1 MSAGIT
7 ESRSSSPFAV
17 YPSLEGR
24 TSFIT
29 GGASG
34 IGATAVEAFHAQKA
48 KVAFIDLDEAAGT
61 ALAARLPGTWF
72 QRCDVTDAAAF
83 QDSIAAAAQALGPIT
98 VLINNVANDTRH
110 KAAETSPHA
119 WRKGLAVNL
128 DPVFIASTACYPMMR
143 DAGGGAI
150 INVSSINALLGPAEM
165 AGYVAAK
172 GAINAMS
179 KSLAREW
186 GPDNIRV
193 NALSPGWVVTERQL
207 KLWLTPEAEADWM
220 KQVALQKRIMPE
232 DIARLML
239 FLAADDSAMITGQNI
254 VIDGGRT

>member
-1 MSAGIT
+1 MAGIS

-34 IGATAVEAFHAQKA
+34 IGATLIESFHAQDA
-48 KVAFIDLDEAAGT
+48 RVAFVDLDEEAGE
-61 ALAARLPGTWF
+61 ALAARLPGVWF
-72 QRCDVTDAAAF
+72 RRCDVTDADALQSAIEGAA
-83 QDSIAAAAQALGPIT
+83 DALGPVT

-110 KAAETSPHA
+110 VAAETSPEQ

-128 DPVFIASTACYPMMR
+128 DPVFIASTACYPMMK

-172 GAINAMS
+172 GAINAMT

-186 GPDNIRV
+186 GADNIRV
-193 NALSPGWVVTERQL
+193 NALSPGWVITERQL

-220 KQVALQKRIMPE
+220 RQVALQKRIMPE
-232 DIARLML
+232 DVARLML